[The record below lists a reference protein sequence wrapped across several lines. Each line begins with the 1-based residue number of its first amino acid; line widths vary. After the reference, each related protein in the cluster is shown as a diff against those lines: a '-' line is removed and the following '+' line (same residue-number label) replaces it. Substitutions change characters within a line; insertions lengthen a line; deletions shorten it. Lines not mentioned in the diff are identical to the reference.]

1 MAEPRP
7 VEQAGTEWRE
17 VVDAWRILL
26 AAARQAEEATK
37 QKEDEGVTK

>member
-7 VEQAGTEWRE
+7 VVQAGTEWRE

-26 AAARQAEEATK
+26 AAARQEEATK